1 MVKSFEQAVSKDES
15 VEINKAQT
23 GLLADSVIAS
33 LSDYQPPG
41 VTQAGQLW
49 PPPIACR
56 SWNNQTPPDAIHYSK
71 EEVREILKVVY
82 GLGIEGGEIL
92 VGEFRNGL
100 PALLWGKVFRKV
112 VSFTQK
118 SLDHEPIE
126 DSNQTILFG
135 HPADTKFLYK
145 AMEHLSNL
153 KAILLDDIYYGNIIS
168 PYFMFRKLINPP
180 GIIMFMNTAQRVPEH
195 AGVHRFLKDLRAG
208 LLDNTKHTIV
218 HLHDDPKGYG
228 ISYELI
234 S

>member
-1 MVKSFEQAVSKDES
+1 MSKARPD
-15 VEINKAQT
+15 
-23 GLLADSVIAS
+23 LRADSVIAS
-33 LSDYQPPG
+33 LSNYQPPA
-41 VTQAGQLW
+41 VTQPGQIW

-56 SWNNQTPPDAIHYSK
+56 SWNNQTLPDAIHYSQ
-71 EEVREILKVVY
+71 EEVREVLKVVY

-100 PALLWGKVFRKV
+100 PSLLWGKVFSKV

-118 SLDHEPIE
+118 LRDHEPIE

-135 HPADTKFLYK
+135 YPADTKFLYQ
-145 AMEHLSNL
+145 AMEHFSNL

-168 PYFMFRKLINPP
+168 PYFMFKKLIKPP

-195 AGVHRFLKDLRAG
+195 AGVHRFLNDLRTG
-208 LLDNTKHTIV
+208 VLDNTRHDI
-218 HLHDDPKGYG
+218 LHHDPKGYG

-234 S
+234 R